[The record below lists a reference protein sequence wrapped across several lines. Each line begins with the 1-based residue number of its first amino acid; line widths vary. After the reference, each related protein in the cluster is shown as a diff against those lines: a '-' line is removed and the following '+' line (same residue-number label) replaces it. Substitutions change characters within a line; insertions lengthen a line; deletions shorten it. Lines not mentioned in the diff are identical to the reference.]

1 MNISLKRLNSFTKGS
16 ILAQFIGF
24 SGVGLFVTLLSIGL
38 SYIFLVWL
46 GFPLVYSYLLVNLIC
61 IALSYLLNARYV
73 FHSALML
80 YDLFKYYLVYSSG
93 MAIGSMLLMVLKR
106 YLTLHN
112 FVITLLVIPVT
123 LTWNYFLV
131 RKILKGKL

>member
-1 MNISLKRLNSFTKGS
+1 MNISLKKLISFTKES

-24 SGVGLFVTLLSIGL
+24 SSVGLVVTLVSIGL
-38 SYIFLVWL
+38 SYICLVWV
-46 GFPLVYSYLLVNLIC
+46 GIPLLYSYILVNLIC

-106 YLTLHN
+106 YLSLHN
-112 FVITLLVIPVT
+112 FVLTLLVIPVT
-123 LTWNYFLV
+123 LTWNFFLV
-131 RKILKGKL
+131 RRILRGKV

>member
-1 MNISLKRLNSFTKGS
+1 
-16 ILAQFIGF
+16 
-24 SGVGLFVTLLSIGL
+24 LFVTLLSIGL

>member
-1 MNISLKRLNSFTKGS
+1 VNISLKRLNSFTKGS

-61 IALSYLLNARYV
+61 IALNARYV